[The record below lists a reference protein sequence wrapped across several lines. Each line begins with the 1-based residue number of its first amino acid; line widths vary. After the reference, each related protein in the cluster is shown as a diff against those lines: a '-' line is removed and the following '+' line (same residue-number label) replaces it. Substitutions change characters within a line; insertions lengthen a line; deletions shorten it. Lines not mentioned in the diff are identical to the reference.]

1 MAKLVITTMELA
13 EAKALLKLSPK
24 PEHHPIGVTPQYV
37 EAHRKLTKAV
47 HVADP
52 EWKVP
57 S

>member
-1 MAKLVITTMELA
+1 MAKLVITTLELP
-13 EAKALLKLSPK
+13 EAKALLKLLPK
-24 PEHHPIGVTPQYV
+24 PEHPPIGITPQYV

-47 HVADP
+47 QHADP